1 MDTLGTAQ
9 GRTMSDAPAW
19 QLTRLLDGYLVS
31 QLLYVAAE
39 LGVADV
45 LAHGSRPGEEIAR
58 LVGADAAVL
67 TRVLRGLA
75 SEGVLEESDG
85 RFGLCPIGLCLVGL
99 SGAARVRGT
108 LYYSAAAGLLD
119 TVRGGGVPFERV
131 HGCGFFEHLEHHRDD
146 AEAFHG
152 SMAGR
157 AEQEARDVVTAYDF
171 GGARH
176 LVDVGGGRGIVLAAI
191 LAAHP
196 DMGATL
202 VDREAAID
210 GARGYLRS
218 AGVDAR
224 AHCEAGD
231 FFDAVPPGA
240 DAYLLSRVL
249 HDWHDADAARILATC
264 RRAMAGDARLLIVDA
279 LLPEDAGDH
288 PAAIRM
294 DLHMHIL
301 FGARERTEA
310 DFRRLLGR
318 AGFRVHGVHV
328 TGSPAGLAVI
338 EARPAQPGVA
348 NEVTSSV
355 SSRTP

>member
-39 LGVADV
+39 LGVADL
-45 LAHGSRPGEEIAR
+45 LAHGSGPGEEIAR

-75 SEGVLEESDG
+75 SEGVLEERDG
-85 RFGLCPIGLCLVGL
+85 RFGLSPIGHCLVGL
-99 SGAARVRGT
+99 SG
-108 LYYSAAAGLLD
+108 
-119 TVRGGGVPFERV
+119 
-131 HGCGFFEHLEHHRDD
+131 
-146 AEAFHG
+146 
-152 SMAGR
+152 
-157 AEQEARDVVTAYDF
+157 
-171 GGARH
+171 
-176 LVDVGGGRGIVLAAI
+176 
-191 LAAHP
+191 
-196 DMGATL
+196 
-202 VDREAAID
+202 
-210 GARGYLRS
+210 
-218 AGVDAR
+218 
-224 AHCEAGD
+224 
-231 FFDAVPPGA
+231 AVPPGA

-279 LLPEDAGDH
+279 LLPEDARDH